1 MCNSIVDLGG
11 SGYQICMQVCYMCT
25 SVTWLLVGT
34 FCKLGSN
41 WLELLWLQLLIF
53 LHFHP
58 SLLLLL
64 LLLFF
69 YQNLPFLPSYNPSR
83 SSLSPFLPHLS
94 HLQDFVTKYSET
106 NLQFSDSNVN
116 FVRHQI
122 LEYAREIL
130 EKSRENKLTK
140 EQFILLSE
148 NLEQGIVE
156 VRTRL
161 I

>member
-1 MCNSIVDLGG
+1 MHVCNFVTSGNLLPIGKQLARAIVTSTLDL
-11 SGYQICMQVCYMCT
+11 
-25 SVTWLLVGT
+25 
-34 FCKLGSN
+34 
-41 WLELLWLQLLIF
+41 
-53 LHFHP
+53 P
-58 SLLLLL
+58 SFSSFPPPPPPLLLLPIPSYNSL
-64 LLLFF
+64 PHNLSLPCLHILME
-69 YQNLPFLPSYNPSR
+69 NLPFLPSYNPSC

-156 VRTRL
+156 VRTRFSWK
-161 I
+161 

>member
-1 MCNSIVDLGG
+1 MHVCNLVTSGNLLQIGKQLARTIVTSTLDLPPF
-11 SGYQICMQVCYMCT
+11 SSFPPT
-25 SVTWLLVGT
+25 
-34 FCKLGSN
+34 
-41 WLELLWLQLLIF
+41 
-53 LHFHP
+53 
-58 SLLLLL
+58 LLLL

-69 YQNLPFLPSYNPSR
+69 YQTLPFLPSYNPSC
-83 SSLSPFLPHLS
+83 SSLSHFLPHLS

-130 EKSRENKLTK
+130 EKSKENKLTK
-140 EQFILLSE
+140 EQFILLSG